1 MRIREVGVLV
11 TGASRGIG
19 KALALEL
26 AARRCRV
33 VLVSRNQEEL
43 ELVAREARGL
53 GGEAEALA
61 ADVADPQAMAEVAR
75 EAASR
80 LGGLRVVIANAGVGF
95 HGESWLAPP
104 EQVAR
109 VASVNFLGV
118 VNTVRAGLPYLRDT
132 GGTAVGV
139 VSSLSALIPYR
150 GGGVYGASKA
160 AINAFLACLKLEL
173 RGTGVT
179 VGWVCPGPVA
189 TDMIVD
195 GVPHHKLPPLA
206 RLAVPILTPE
216 KVARSLLRVL
226 ERGGGGKVIPW
237 QAAFFA
243 SFYRHFPR
251 LAEKVLHVTG
261 AGST

>member
-1 MRIREVGVLV
+1 MRIGSVGVLV

-26 AARRCRV
+26 AVRRCQV
-33 VLVSRNQEEL
+33 ALVSRNVDEL
-43 ELVAREARGL
+43 ELVAREVRDL
-53 GGEAEALA
+53 GGQAAVLL
-61 ADVADPQAMAEVAR
+61 ADVADPEAMEEVAR
-75 EAASR
+75 QAASR
-80 LGGLRVVIANAGVGF
+80 VGGLQLVIANAGVGF
-95 HGESWLAPP
+95 HGESDVPP
-104 EQVAR
+104 AAEVAR
-109 VASVNFLGV
+109 VLSVNFLGV
-118 VNTVRAGLPYLRDT
+118 VNTIRATAPYLRAE
-132 GGTAVGV
+132 GSSAIGV

-150 GGGVYGASKA
+150 GGGVYAGSKA
-160 AINAFLACLKLEL
+160 AVCAYLSCLRLEL
-173 RGTGVT
+173 RGSGVT

-189 TDMIVD
+189 TGMIVD
-195 GVPHHKLPPLA
+195 GVPHQKLPPLA

-216 KVARSLLRVL
+216 KVAKTLLRVL

-251 LAEKVLHVTG
+251 LAETLLHITG